1 MTRPAIE
8 FRTAR
13 GDVERRR
20 LADIVYQSF
29 AGFGMPRERTEIWMD
44 LIGSDNLR
52 VALVNDRI
60 AAGFGVFDFGQWFGG
75 RSLRS
80 TGIGCVGVAPEV
92 RGMGVGAA
100 MMRAA
105 IQEFYRDGY
114 ALSVLFP
121 STYTVYRSAGYEPA
135 GHRVFYALDIK
146 GVGPADRSLSMR
158 PMQPGDRPA
167 VRALYDDWA
176 RRNSGSVDRSPKRWE
191 YVLECAPDP
200 IYAYVVEDRADSRI
214 LGYVVYTQ
222 RAEPMSHYKLMV
234 RDLAFAT
241 PAAGRRLLA
250 FFSDHGTM
258 ASEVLFEGAP
268 NDPLLMLAR
277 DKCHSIRWS
286 IYWML
291 RIVDAERALAGR
303 GYDPHVRGRIEL
315 EVTDDLI
322 PANHARFELSVD
334 DGVGRVTRGRA
345 RSDRDSAGLVR
356 VGIRGLAPLYTGFLS
371 AAQLRTLG
379 LLEGSDDALA
389 AASAIF
395 AGPTPWMS
403 ERF

>member
-1 MTRPAIE
+1 MTRPAVE
-8 FRTAR
+8 FRSAR
-13 GDVERRR
+13 GEAEQRR

-52 VALVNDRI
+52 VALVDGRI

-80 TGIGCVGVAPEV
+80 AGIGCVGVAPEV
-92 RGMGVGAA
+92 RGMGVGSA

-105 IQEFYRDGY
+105 IQEFHRDGY

-121 STYTVYRSAGYEPA
+121 STYTVYRAAGYEPA

-146 GVGPADRSLSMR
+146 SAGRADRSLAMR
-158 PMQPGDRPA
+158 PMEPADRAA
-167 VRALYDDWA
+167 VRELYDAWA
-176 RRNSGSVDRSPKRWE
+176 RQHSGSVDRSPKRWE
-191 YVLECAPDP
+191 YLLECAPDP
-200 IYAYVVEDRADSRI
+200 IYAYVVEQRADARI
-214 LGYVVYTQ
+214 LGYIVYTQ
-222 RAEPMSHYKLMV
+222 RAEPMSQYKLMV

-277 DKCHSIRWS
+277 DKCHNIRWS

-291 RIVDAERALAGR
+291 RIVDVERALAGR
-303 GYDPHVRGRIEL
+303 GFDAHVQGRIEL
-315 EVTDDLI
+315 EVTDDLVA
-322 PANHARFELSVD
+322 ANNARFDLSVSE
-334 DGVGRVTRGRA
+334 GVGRVVRGGGL
-345 RSDRDSAGLVR
+345 DRDSAGSIR
-356 VGIRGLAPLYTGFLS
+356 IGIRGLAPLYTGFLS
-371 AAQLRTLG
+371 AVQLRTIG
-379 LLEGSDDALA
+379 LLEGPDDALA

>member
-1 MTRPAIE
+1 MTRPDIE
-8 FRTAR
+8 FRPVR
-13 GDVERRR
+13 GDAERRR

-52 VALVNDRI
+52 VALAEDRI
-60 AAGFGVFDFGQWFGG
+60 AAGFGIFDFGQWFGG
-75 RSLRS
+75 RGVRS
-80 TGIGCVGVAPEV
+80 AGIGCVGVAPEV
-92 RGMGVGAA
+92 RGTGVGSA

-105 IQEFYRDGY
+105 IQEFHRDGY

-121 STYTVYRSAGYEPA
+121 STYTVYRAAGYEPA

-158 PMQPGDRPA
+158 PMQPEDRGA
-167 VRALYDDWA
+167 VRELYDAWA
-176 RRNSGSVDRSPKRWE
+176 RQHTGSVDRTPKRWE

-200 IYAYVVEDRADSRI
+200 IYAYVVEDRADAGI
-214 LGYVVYTQ
+214 LGYLVYTQ

-241 PAAGRRLLA
+241 PEAGRRLLS

-268 NDPLLMLAR
+268 NDPLLMLVR
-277 DKCHSIRWS
+277 DKCHNIRWS

-291 RIVDAERALAGR
+291 RIVDVERALTGR
-303 GYDPHVRGRIEL
+303 GYDPHVRGRVEL

-322 PANHARFELSVD
+322 PANNARFELSVS
-334 DGVGRVTRGRA
+334 DGLGRVTRGA
-345 RSDRDSAGLVR
+345 AGPNRDAAGSIR
-356 VGIRGLAPLYTGFLS
+356 VGVRGLAPLYTGFLS
-371 AAQLRTLG
+371 PAQLRRVG
-379 LLEGSDDALA
+379 LLEGPDDALA
-389 AASAIF
+389 AASALF